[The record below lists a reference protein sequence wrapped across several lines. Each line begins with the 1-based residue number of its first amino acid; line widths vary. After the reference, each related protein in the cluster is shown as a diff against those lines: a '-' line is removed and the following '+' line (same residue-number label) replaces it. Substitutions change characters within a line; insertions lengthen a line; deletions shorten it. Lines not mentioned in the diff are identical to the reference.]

1 MDAVAGSVSGG
12 IEMAWPDKDFKYG
25 KWKKAV
31 DNDIKMLRCPDCE
44 CQVIRKDYER
54 AIGTKGIRF
63 CPYCGEDMWN
73 EEEDERSKKP

>member
-1 MDAVAGSVSGG
+1 
-12 IEMAWPDKDFKYG
+12 MAWPDKDFKYG